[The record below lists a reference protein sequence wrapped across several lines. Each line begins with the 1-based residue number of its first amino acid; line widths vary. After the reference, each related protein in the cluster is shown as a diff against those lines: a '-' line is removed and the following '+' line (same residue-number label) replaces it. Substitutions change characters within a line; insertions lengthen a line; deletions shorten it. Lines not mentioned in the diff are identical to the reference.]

1 MSEQVCYNAG
11 METQERY
18 KTLANGAIYDMEK
31 KRITANP
38 GGGKYAITSETASDF
53 HAKRQ
58 EKKRRAIE
66 AGAQAAVMDKMP
78 DAFTGDDGDW
88 IEAVAQ
94 QVAYKAL
101 DKLDPKQV
109 DAARFL
115 FTEAGL
121 SEAKQAQTQA
131 HDSATEVL
139 RQVASIAASLAHAF
153 DNSNYRNRTGE
164 VIDAQT
170 TDTTGRWQA
179 GEAGEGET
187 TGDGVG

>member
-1 MSEQVCYNAG
+1 MYEQVCYNAG

-18 KTLANGAIYDMEK
+18 RTLANGAIYDMEK

-38 GGGKYAITSETASDF
+38 GGGKYAITSENASEF

-58 EKKRRAIE
+58 EKKRAAIE
-66 AGAQAAVMDKMP
+66 AGAAAAVETLMP
-78 DAFTGDDGDW
+78 GVFTGEDGDW

-115 FTEAGL
+115 LTEAGL

-131 HDSATEVL
+131 QDSAADVL
-139 RQVASIAASLAHAF
+139 RQVASIAASLAYAF
-153 DNSNYRNRTGE
+153 DNSNYRKQAVDGHIIDEGQGAEGTG
-164 VIDAQT
+164 
-170 TDTTGRWQA
+170 G
-179 GEAGEGET
+179 
-187 TGDGVG
+187 GDGVGGAG